1 MQSIVRNSVI
11 GVLSLSVCLLAACSE
26 DDPVAPAP
34 PEPANLAEFFSG
46 VAAWDAY
53 MPPVPDTD
61 EPAGAPATEEETI
74 DGVVYNCTTTPYSL
88 TRTPEKI
95 VTLNPDV
102 EVLWVGALLQG
113 EGYVGGIGSLSEL
126 PIRQRNPM
134 TLTIDLLTGNNSRT
148 VQSPTL
154 ATSNQAIG
162 ELIDDAMSSGHAAG
176 SNILF
181 TKETMFSYDQMAL
194 KMGLSASYSG
204 ATIKASLSTDIS
216 NETRTVA
223 AYFVQRM
230 FTVSMVLPQDPE
242 SVFSDD
248 FTTEMLQRETSSGR
262 MGADNPPVYVSSI
275 SYGRIL
281 IFSFTSTASET
292 DINATLNV
300 MYNNGEFGG
309 ELDAKYQEIL
319 QTAQIRVVTVG
330 GDANQALALIRSN
343 DLGQYFAEDAP
354 LSTAKPISYT
364 IRHLKDNV
372 IARVAEATNYNL
384 TTCTPKD
391 LPVTGAEYEITLT
404 RICTPDLSGQPLHES
419 VADGLFNIEVYY
431 QFWIEDGSG
440 APVKAIEWMSQ
451 SEFDYVSRL
460 TVNQCQ
466 TLVDRGG
473 QTSQPI
479 RVQIHFDGRDNIR
492 IYGTVWDADLLG
504 ADDALFNYNYS
515 YVFPQRPIG
524 EGGASTLKTD
534 TWGSEMRLHWNVQKV
549 ADLTD

>member
-1 MQSIVRNSVI
+1 MQAFFRISVI
-11 GVLSLSVCLLAACSE
+11 SVLCLLVGLLAACSE
-26 DDPVAPAP
+26 DDPAAPA
-34 PEPANLAEFFSG
+34 PEPANLTEFFNG
-46 VAAWDAY
+46 VPAWDSY
-53 MPPVPDTD
+53 SPPLADSD
-61 EPAGAPATEEETI
+61 EATGPGSTEEETI

-102 EVLWVGALLQG
+102 EVLWVGSLLQG
-113 EGYVGGIGSLSEL
+113 QGYVGGIGSLVEL
-126 PIRQRNPM
+126 PIRQRTPM
-134 TLTIDLLTGNNSRT
+134 ALTIDLLTGNNTRT
-148 VQSPTL
+148 IDRPTL

-162 ELIDDAMSSGHAAG
+162 QLIDDATAAGHTAG

-230 FTVSMVLPQDPE
+230 FTVSMVLPQSPE
-242 SVFSDD
+242 AVFSDE
-248 FTTEMLQRETSSGR
+248 FTKEMLDQERSRGR
-262 MGADNPPVYVSSI
+262 MGPGNPPVFVSSI
-275 SYGRIL
+275 AFGRIL

-300 MYNNGEFGG
+300 MYNGGEFGG
-309 ELDAKYQEIL
+309 EMEAKYQEIL

-372 IARVAEATNYNL
+372 IARVAEATDYNL
-384 TTCTPKD
+384 TSCTPKE
-391 LPVTGAEYEITLT
+391 LPVTGAEYEITMT
-404 RICTPDLSGQPLHES
+404 RICPVDLAWLSLNGGEAI
-419 VADGLFNIEVYY
+419 ADGLFNIEAYY
-431 QFWIEDGSG
+431 QFWIEDESG
-440 APVKAIEWMSQ
+440 AQKAIEWMSQ
-451 SEFDYVSRL
+451 AEYDYVASL
-460 TVNQCQ
+460 SVGQCH

-473 QTSQPI
+473 RTAQPI
-479 RVQIHFDGRDNIR
+479 RVKIHFDGRDNVR
-492 IYGTVWDADLLG
+492 IHGTVWDADWLAG
-504 ADDALFNYNYS
+504 DDAVFNFSRTFVNNLTE
-515 YVFPQRPIG
+515 G
-524 EGGASTLKTD
+524 EGKQLRADAFGN
-534 TWGSEMRLHWNVQKV
+534 EMDLFWRVQKV
-549 ADLTD
+549 GDLTD

>member
-1 MQSIVRNSVI
+1 MQVIIRNSVI
-11 GVLSLSVCLLAACSE
+11 YLFSLAVCLLAACSK
-26 DDPVAPAP
+26 DDPVAPTP
-34 PEPANLAEFFSG
+34 PEPANLAEFFNG
-46 VAAWDAY
+46 VAAWETF
-53 MPPVPDTD
+53 MPAVADSD
-61 EPAGAPATEEETI
+61 EPAGEPTVEEEVI

-102 EVLWVGALLQG
+102 EVLWVGSLLQG
-113 EGYVGGIGSLSEL
+113 EGYVGGIGSLVEL

-148 VQSPTL
+148 VPSPNL

-162 ELIDDAMSSGHAAG
+162 ELIDDAMSSGHTAG

-194 KMGLSASYSG
+194 KMGLSANYSG
-204 ATIKASLSTDIS
+204 ATIKASLSTDIT

-230 FTVSMVLPQDPE
+230 FTVSMVLPQNPE
-242 SVFSDD
+242 SVFSDA

-262 MGADNPPVYVSSI
+262 MGAENPPVYVSSI
-275 SYGRIL
+275 AYGRIL

-300 MYNNGEFGG
+300 MYNSGEFGG

-319 QTAQIRVVTVG
+319 ETAQIRVVTVG

-343 DLGQYFAEDAP
+343 NLGDYFAQDAP

-372 IARVAEATNYNL
+372 IARVAEATDYNL
-384 TTCTPKD
+384 TSCSVQN

-431 QFWIEDGSG
+431 QLWIEDDGG
-440 APVKAIEWMSQ
+440 ARKAIEWMSQ
-451 SEFDYVSRL
+451 GEFDYISRL
-460 TVNQCQ
+460 TVGQCQ

-473 QTSQPI
+473 QTATPV
-479 RVQIHFDGRDNIR
+479 RVKIHFDGRDNIR

-504 ADDALFNYNYS
+504 PDDALFNYNYS

-524 EGGASTLKTD
+524 EGEGTILKTD
-534 TWGSEMRLHWNVQKV
+534 SYGSEMRLYWRVQKIG
-549 ADLTD
+549 DLTD

>member
-1 MQSIVRNSVI
+1 MKAVINIIVI
-11 GVLSLSVCLLAACSE
+11 AAALAGVALLGACSE
-26 DDPVAPAP
+26 DSAVAPE
-34 PEPANLAEFFSG
+34 EPVPADLTDFFSQ
-46 VAAWDAY
+46 APAWDVY
-53 MPPVPDTD
+53 SPPQPDADAATG
-61 EPAGAPATEEETI
+61 AGSTEEQTI
-74 DGVVYNCTTTPYSL
+74 DNVIYECTTTPYSL
-88 TRTPEKI
+88 VRTPEKI

-102 EVLWVGALLQG
+102 EVLWVGSLLQG
-113 EGYVGGIGSLSEL
+113 SGYVGGIGSLVEL

-148 VQSPTL
+148 VNSPTV
-154 ATSNQAIG
+154 ATSNAAIG
-162 ELIDDAMSSGHAAG
+162 ELIDDAMASGHTAG

-216 NETRTVA
+216 HETRTVA

-230 FTVSMVLPQDPE
+230 FTVSMVLPQNPE
-242 SVFSDD
+242 SVFSDA
-248 FTTEMLQRETSSGR
+248 FTDDMFKRELQDGR
-262 MGADNPPVYVSSI
+262 MGPDNPPVYVSSI
-275 SYGRIL
+275 AYGRIL
-281 IFSFTSTASET
+281 IFSFTSTASES

-300 MYNNGEFGG
+300 MYNGGEFGG
-309 ELDAKYQEIL
+309 DMEAKYQEIL

-343 DLGQYFAEDAP
+343 DLAEYFAQDAP
-354 LSTAKPISYT
+354 LSTAKPISYS

-372 IARVAEATNYNL
+372 IARVAEATDYNL
-384 TTCTPKD
+384 TSCAPKD

-431 QFWIEDGSG
+431 QFYIQDGSG
-440 APVKAIEWMSQ
+440 AAVKAIEWMSQ
-451 SEFDYVSRL
+451 SEFDYKSRL

-466 TLVDRGG
+466 TLEDRGG
-473 QTSQPI
+473 QVAQPV

-504 ADDALFNYNYS
+504 PDDALFNYNFTYR
-515 YVFPQRPIG
+515 FPNTPIG
-524 EGGASTLKTD
+524 EGEGSTLKTD
-534 TWGSEMRLHWNVQKV
+534 IWGSEMRLYWTVQKV
-549 ADLTD
+549 GDLTD